1 MIPRLA
7 SGDHPSCACGRRAAA
22 GRKVPRCRRHR
33 SGQRRRSAGPRLP
46 DQVPVLLLVGELL
59 GMYARRR
66 GVAGFVIDG
75 AIRDVRWYED
85 FPCYARA
92 NTHRG
97 PYKDGPGEINVPV
110 SVGGLVIAPR
120 DLVLGDE
127 DGVVAIHA
135 AEAGRVLEL
144 ARAKMREEERERRA
158 ILDPDR
164 TRTALRCS
172 PRRWSGQRATSPA
185 HHARSCFRAQGFLRP
200 RLLRR
205 GTRRFPLARRPRGRR
220 RGSDEARAPQPP
232 RRAMSL
238 QSRTGCF
245 RQDP

>member
-1 MIPRLA
+1 MSFHSEVI
-7 SGDHPSCACGRRAAA
+7 HPSPPRPPPELIEAFGPMATAPVSDCMNRLCGVVGLRPYHRAGKLVGYALTVKTRPGDNLFVHKA
-22 GRKVPRCRRHR
+22 LDL
-33 SGQRRRSAGPRLP
+33 AGPG
-46 DQVPVLLLVGELL
+46 DVLVVDGGGDVTQALAGELL

-66 GVAGFVIDG
+66 GLAGFVIDG

-110 SVGGLVIAPR
+110 SVGGLVIAPG
-120 DLVLGDE
+120 DIVLGDE

-158 ILDPDR
+158 ILDGRWEREWVDR
-164 TRTALRCS
+164 TLRT
-172 PRRWSGQRATSPA
+172 
-185 HHARSCFRAQGFLRP
+185 
-200 RLLRR
+200 R
-205 GTRRFPLARRPRGRR
+205 GLVEP
-220 RGSDEARAPQPP
+220 
-232 RRAMSL
+232 
-238 QSRTGCF
+238 
-245 RQDP
+245 